1 MANKR
6 APLSPEHAA
15 EWRIDLN
22 GGKDHTEVLAS
33 HPGWWECRSCGN
45 LWQEPQSSRRLRK
58 WCRKCAGKQGA
69 EVNRGNAAAVSRIAD
84 HLQAEWV
91 DERPHLSVSAKSNY
105 KACWRCGECG
115 HEWRATVKNRS
126 NGSGCPEC
134 YRTSDK
140 VGRNS
145 HRSQAAA
152 KSDPVSAF
160 PMAAFWSSRN
170 DCTPNEISRGSSE
183 PLWWNCESCA
193 QPFRRSPKDLQR
205 ERSRGR
211 CLCDACAYPVRGL
224 ACESLAAAERPLG
237 LELRAQL
244 VEDAVVSSG
253 SNRPLRWQCPSGHQ
267 WWASAKART
276 RGAGCP
282 VCATHISRAEIEVA
296 DYVRTLVDDLA
307 TSTRKVI
314 APYELDMW
322 VPSRSVA
329 IEFNG
334 LYWHSEDAGKGRYYH
349 QKKWQRCA
357 DQGVQLITVWED
369 DWRDRRAI
377 CERMIAR
384 KLGVSSERRVNA
396 RSTTVGVVDREQ
408 ARDFLA
414 EHHIQGVTAMS
425 EAFGLWDGGELVAVM
440 CMKWRTASEVELVR
454 YATSAIV
461 RGGHSRLLKYAIAQ
475 MGPRRVVTFADR
487 AVSDGGLY
495 EKCGF
500 VADSDLR
507 PDYTYYFGGERVH
520 KFAFRL
526 KRFRNDPAL
535 VWDESWTEE
544 QAAAENKIPRIWDCG
559 KTRYVLDIPA

>member
-6 APLSPEHAA
+6 APLLPEHAA

-22 GGKDHTEVLAS
+22 DGKDHTEVLAS

-69 EVNRGNAAAVSRIAD
+69 EVNRVNAATVSPIAER
-84 HLQAEWV
+84 LQVEWV
-91 DERPHLSVSAKSNY
+91 DERPHTSVSAKSNY
-105 KACWRCGECG
+105 KACWRCAECG

-140 VGRNS
+140 TGLSSARRASSAQADPLSRYAISTQWSERNNHTPEQVS
-145 HRSQAAA
+145 RHSAEPAWWDCDTCGEPFSRSP
-152 KSDPVSAF
+152 KGIHGDTV
-160 PMAAFWSSRN
+160 R
-170 DCTPNEISRGSSE
+170 
-183 PLWWNCESCA
+183 CESCSYSHRA
-193 QPFRRSPKDLQR
+193 VAYATNAAAGNPLEAELRSQLVNPDLMTAAGSPTKLQWVCAEGHTWWAAPKDR
-205 ERSRGR
+205 VRGTG
-211 CLCDACAYPVRGL
+211 CPACA
-224 ACESLAAAERPLG
+224 
-237 LELRAQL
+237 
-244 VEDAVVSSG
+244 
-253 SNRPLRWQCPSGHQ
+253 
-267 WWASAKART
+267 K
-276 RGAGCP
+276 
-282 VCATHISRAEIEVA
+282 HISRAEIEVA
-296 DYVRTLVDDLA
+296 DYVRTLVDDLV

-322 VPSRSVA
+322 VPSRNVA

-369 DWRDRRAI
+369 DWRDRRDI
-377 CERMIAR
+377 CKRMIAR

-396 RSTTVGVVDREQ
+396 RSTTAGVVERKRARE
-408 ARDFLA
+408 FLA
-414 EHHIQGVTAMS
+414 EHHIQGATAMS

-440 CMKWRTASEVELVR
+440 CMKWRTTSEVELVR

-461 RGGHSRLLKYAIAQ
+461 RGGHSRLLKYTIAQ

-495 EKCGF
+495 ETCGF

-535 VWDESWTEE
+535 VWDESWTE
-544 QAAAENKIPRIWDCG
+544 QRAAAENKIPRVWDHG
-559 KTRYVLDIPA
+559 KTRYVLDIPV